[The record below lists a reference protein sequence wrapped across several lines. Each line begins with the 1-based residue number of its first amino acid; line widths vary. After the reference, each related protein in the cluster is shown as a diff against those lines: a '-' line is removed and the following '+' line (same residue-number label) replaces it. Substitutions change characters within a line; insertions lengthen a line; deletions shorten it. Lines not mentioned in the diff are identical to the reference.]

1 MRLRRRFRWLPVLV
15 AGLMPAVVSA
25 QRSLSPN
32 SPSGQTVTPVFE
44 GWYRNADGTYSL
56 SFGYFNRNTAER
68 LDVAIGDDNFVSP
81 GPKNQGQPTSFAP
94 RRHWGVF
101 AVVVPADFG
110 SKKVVWTVVDRGQ
123 TFAIPGSLHP
133 DWQIDAIEGE
143 ASSDNTPPALSFG
156 TGGVEGRGPLGV
168 TSGPLTTSVG
178 KPLALSVTV
187 KDDAKTGA
195 TGANGVRIGTPVDLT
210 WFKHQG
216 PGDVAF
222 TAATNKLAPTGGT
235 GSTSATF
242 SQPGEYVIR
251 VRANDSAVASAG
263 HSQCCWTNGFIK
275 VTVTP

>member
-1 MRLRRRFRWLPVLV
+1 MRLRRRFRWLSVLV
-15 AGLMPAVVSA
+15 AGLIPAVVSA

-156 TGGVEGRGPLGV
+156 AGGAEGRGPLGV
-168 TSGPLTTSVG
+168 TSGPLNTSVG

-187 KDDAKTGA
+187 KDDAKTGS

-222 TAATNKLAPTGGT
+222 SAATIKLASTGGVGNT
-235 GSTSATF
+235 TATF
-242 SQPGEYVIR
+242 SQPGVYVIR